1 MQAIYTE
8 TKKEKINK
16 QISLN
21 ICVGLSIKIPNKW
34 NIMRQR
40 RVFIYICKSIKYKNK
55 KKNRIFMT

>member
-21 ICVGLSIKIPNKW
+21 ICVGLSIKIPNK
-34 NIMRQR
+34 
-40 RVFIYICKSIKYKNK
+40 
-55 KKNRIFMT
+55 